1 MRKNWNKNWSKYCI
15 WIQKHLSPT
24 TMTSLL
30 SACHHL
36 LWEWLYRSDQLLK
49 GYDRWLKF
57 HNKICETYL
66 DKWWLSP
73 FDQEN
78 LGPFLSLFIHK
89 CITPQLL
96 INGKLF
102 VFSVHRNRLF
112 YHESAAV
119 KVFLPDFHGSFQKL
133 NPCPLINWIIIKW
146 LLIYDTMTR
155 AIFHADTFHKSQR
168 ERLRRKDLVLI
179 I

>member
-1 MRKNWNKNWSKYCI
+1 MKTTGREKTETKIEVNTVYESKNIQVQQPWHHYLVHDITYCGGGG
-15 WIQKHLSPT
+15 
-24 TMTSLL
+24 
-30 SACHHL
+30 
-36 LWEWLYRSDQLLK
+36 LYLSDQFLK
-49 GYDRWLKF
+49 GYHEWLQF

-66 DKWWLSP
+66 DKWW
-73 FDQEN
+73 

-96 INGKLF
+96 INGKWF
-102 VFSVHRNRLF
+102 VSSEYCNELF
-112 YHESAAV
+112 YHESTAV
-119 KVFLPDFHGSFQKL
+119 TVFLPDFHGSFQKL
-133 NPCPLINWIIIKW
+133 NPCPLINWIMIKW